1 MFDKTDERLESWLK
15 SITQN
20 LEVFFTSPTK
30 DLKKQGVYIY
40 LLDLLPNPSGR
51 GVRRPPLQVTLR
63 YLIFPQTEDPK
74 ENHRVL
80 GNLLISAMES
90 SEFEVEKNL
99 IPPGIWQAFGMPPQP
114 AFILRVPF
122 TLKREEKLAPP
133 VKFPVVINQTT
144 LESLQGRILA
154 KEIPIAN
161 AKIDIPALQ
170 ITTTTNSDGFFRF
183 ASIPSEPKDKNI
195 IIRARGREFAVST
208 DQIDRSGDLFVIQ
221 IKLEE

>member
-15 SITQN
+15 SITQD
-20 LEVFFTSPTK
+20 LEIFFAVPTK

-51 GVRRPPLQVTLR
+51 GVRRPPLQITLR
-63 YLIFPQTEDPK
+63 YLIFPQAETPK

-90 SEFEVEKNL
+90 TEFEVEKNP
-99 IPPGIWQAFGMPPQP
+99 IPSGIWQAFGVPPQP

-122 TLKREEKLAPP
+122 TLEREEKLAPP

-144 LESLQGRILA
+144 LESLQGRIFA
-154 KEIPIAN
+154 NEIPVAN
-161 AKIDIPALQ
+161 AKVVIPALQ

-183 ASIPSEPKDKNI
+183 ASVPSEPKDKNLI
-195 IIRARGREFAVST
+195 VRAKGREFSVST
-208 DQIDRSGDLFVIQ
+208 DQIDRSGDLFDIQ